1 MIYIIKDVVSDIF
14 GYTKT
19 TIIKTSR
26 DENEVL
32 EFLSNQENL
41 KKFKGDIKVDKVVL

>member
-14 GYTKT
+14 GYTKVT
-19 TIIKTSR
+19 VIKTSR

-32 EFLSNQENL
+32 DFLSSPENL

>member
-1 MIYIIKDVVSDIF
+1 MIYIIKDVVNDIF

-19 TIIKTSR
+19 TVIKTSR

-32 EFLSNQENL
+32 EFLSNPENL
-41 KKFKGDIKVDKVVL
+41 KKFKGDIKVDKVIL